1 MFASSYSKIDCVLDD
16 LMGREPILGSHSYSS
31 ISCIIYI
38 YQHIII
44 WIENSGKKHTLFAFF
59 VVRRIVFVFLV
70 HCNCMKKEIN
80 ILARSVYLVWAVCP
94 ELSCQR
100 QTLSLLTNLSQ
111 RFTFYNSMWFT
122 VTFHN
127 CIQIINTWISCWSSV
142 KVIQIQRES
151 LNSIADEIGQFINI
165 DISDE

>member
-1 MFASSYSKIDCVLDD
+1 MFVCLLLFQDRLCSGWFNGK
-16 LMGREPILGSHSYSS
+16 GTHSRLPQLF
-31 ISCIIYI
+31 I
-38 YQHIII
+38 YQLYNIHLSTHHNLDRKLRQKAHIV
-44 WIENSGKKHTLFAFF
+44 WLLCCTC
-59 VVRRIVFVFLV
+59 IVFVFLL

-127 CIQIINTWISCWSSV
+127 CIQIINTWIWKAFSCWSSV
-142 KVIQIQRES
+142 KVIQI
-151 LNSIADEIGQFINI
+151 
-165 DISDE
+165 

>member
-1 MFASSYSKIDCVLDD
+1 MCLFASSYSKIDCVLDD

-44 WIENSGKKHTLFAFF
+44 WIENSGKKHKLLFAFF

-94 ELSCQR
+94 ELPCQR

-111 RFTFYNSMWFT
+111 RITSYNSMWFT
-122 VTFHN
+122 VKFHN
-127 CIQIINTWISCWSSV
+127 CIQILNTWIWKVFSCWSSV
-142 KVIQIQRES
+142 KVIQI
-151 LNSIADEIGQFINI
+151 
-165 DISDE
+165 

>member
-1 MFASSYSKIDCVLDD
+1 MFVCLLLFQDRLCSGWFNGK
-16 LMGREPILGSHSYSS
+16 GTHSRLPQLF
-31 ISCIIYI
+31 I
-38 YQHIII
+38 YQLYNIHLSTHH
-44 WIENSGKKHTLFAFF
+44 NLDRKKHTLFAFF

-111 RFTFYNSMWFT
+111 RITFYNSMWFT

-142 KVIQIQRES
+142 KVIQIHI
-151 LNSIADEIGQFINI
+151 NSANKIHPL
-165 DISDE
+165 

>member
-1 MFASSYSKIDCVLDD
+1 
-16 LMGREPILGSHSYSS
+16 MGREPILGSHSYSS

-44 WIENSGKKHTLFAFF
+44 WIQNSGKKHTLFAFF

-127 CIQIINTWISCWSSV
+127 CIQILNTWIWKAFSCWSSV
-142 KVIQIQRES
+142 KVIQIHIKRES
-151 LNSIADEIGQFINI
+151 LKSITDEIGQFIDI
-165 DISDE
+165 DII